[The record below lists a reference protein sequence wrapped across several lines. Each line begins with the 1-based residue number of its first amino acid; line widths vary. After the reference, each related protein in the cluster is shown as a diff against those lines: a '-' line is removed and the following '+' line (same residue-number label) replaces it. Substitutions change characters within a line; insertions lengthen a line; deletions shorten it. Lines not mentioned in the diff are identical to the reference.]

1 MDQINNNIDLVGEEL
16 NKVLEATLIPDYEK
30 TIKDKAY
37 KAYLKHQEYLRTYR
51 QKHKE
56 EITLKS
62 RDYYKQNE
70 EYRQKVK
77 ENQQNKYYLL
87 KYGMTKEEHLKQ
99 KEQKDQEM
107 INNYKMKIENQKSR
121 LLSYENFINKYEQS
135 KMIQCN

>member
-1 MDQINNNIDLVGEEL
+1 MEQINNNIDLVGEEL
-16 NKVLEATLIPDYEK
+16 NKVLEATLIPDYDK

-70 EYRQKVK
+70 EKFKQYKKQ
-77 ENQQNKYYLL
+77 YY
-87 KYGMTKEEHLKQ
+87 KSNEEKQ
-99 KEQKDQEM
+99 KEYYEKNKAKIKQIRKQYYEKQK
-107 INNYKMKIENQKSR
+107 INFDLKK
-121 LLSYENFINKYEQS
+121 
-135 KMIQCN
+135 